1 MADTS
6 AQQSL
11 GSESQGQQAGRGF
24 ESGQQPAPHATALQ
38 DYMNSAVDQT
48 GKILKTMGQRVRSF
62 ADSVREEPGTQH
74 HFRATAERVARKLES
89 SGGAPASVPTG
100 TILPGTGYLGPQRSL
115 FFYRSWRLRVFYDL
129 NSKRVRFHLFPG

>member
-74 HFRATAERVARKLES
+74 HVRATAERVARKLES
-89 SGGAPASVPTG
+89 SAEYLAAGNVEAVRREALNIVQRYPLRTVGMCFAIGWVVGAATRRRGV
-100 TILPGTGYLGPQRSL
+100 
-115 FFYRSWRLRVFYDL
+115 
-129 NSKRVRFHLFPG
+129 

>member
-11 GSESQGQQAGRGF
+11 GRESQEQQAGRGF

-38 DYMNSAVDQT
+38 DYMNSAVEQT

-74 HFRATAERVARKLES
+74 PRARYYQGRVIWAHRGPS
-89 SGGAPASVPTG
+89 SSIVLGDY
-100 TILPGTGYLGPQRSL
+100 GY
-115 FFYRSWRLRVFYDL
+115 FMI
-129 NSKRVRFHLFPG
+129 